1 MKLKTLT
8 FSKRTA
14 FLRFFLL
21 IAVFLVSF
29 YYSSGLI
36 LFDSPV
42 NRSFSLV
49 ELIAV
54 TVILTVITSL
64 YFYIEYREKG
74 LVHNYY
80 LLGALG
86 LLFIVNT
93 ITTFFFKSPHE
104 FDYVSP
110 LGDPIHGTFTIN
122 IYDKVQYVFR
132 FIGILLVSYLTIVVM
147 PQKIKTDKGIKRIAL
162 LYVGVVL
169 ILIIISYITK
179 FNDYVS
185 FFNKFSESI
194 DDDSFAIA
202 PLGLHKNTYGY
213 LIVLAIFSTLLVHL
227 NDKKWYWLVLVGYL
241 YLNLLFSLCKAG
253 IVIAT
258 FGVLAYLIS
267 RFFLTYKE
275 HKKMNYIVLAAFL
288 GFALILFS
296 LYLLGNRLGDSNLL
310 HKISKGINN
319 IFTERSSTITTRTY
333 IWDNVNSIISSTSI
347 VFGCGYGLFG
357 DLLHAYNMSSD
368 VTKWINNTHQAHN
381 AWLQYL
387 GNGGII
393 TLLIALAVIGIYV
406 YAIIKIMKNHKSLA
420 IWSLILLVS
429 SIAYSLVENYP
440 LFLGSTTEMMYLNVL
455 LFVPVMQKF
464 IRENKFIK
472 VNDEDEKVE
481 VGQVERKSIYT
492 FIAPIVGCISGIGIA
507 LAIKVHLLFLLFLT
521 TIIIYYVIMLILN
534 KKNWALIKKQSA
546 LLFATLLIS
555 FIGCFVLINS
565 MIFAIAYAIAWTL
578 IILFIAISLPCL
590 SKIYY
595 TEPLMNR
602 LDNLI

>member
-1 MKLKTLT
+1 M
-8 FSKRTA
+8 
-14 FLRFFLL
+14 L

-267 RFFLTYKE
+267 RFFLRKTSIDE
-275 HKKMNYIVLAAFL
+275 LPQFVNIFIGNMSFVGPRPITTAEINENFTEEQKKVLFMAKPGLTGLWQVSGRSEITWESGERQKLELEYLQTRGIRKDLA
-288 GFALILFS
+288 ILF
-296 LYLLGNRLGDSNLL
+296 
-310 HKISKGINN
+310 K
-319 IFTERSSTITTRTY
+319 T
-333 IWDNVNSIISSTSI
+333 VP
-347 VFGCGYGLFG
+347 
-357 DLLHAYNMSSD
+357 
-368 VTKWINNTHQAHN
+368 
-381 AWLQYL
+381 
-387 GNGGII
+387 
-393 TLLIALAVIGIYV
+393 AV
-406 YAIIKIMKNHKSLA
+406 
-420 IWSLILLVS
+420 
-429 SIAYSLVENYP
+429 
-440 LFLGSTTEMMYLNVL
+440 
-455 LFVPVMQKF
+455 
-464 IRENKFIK
+464 
-472 VNDEDEKVE
+472 
-481 VGQVERKSIYT
+481 
-492 FIAPIVGCISGIGIA
+492 
-507 LAIKVHLLFLLFLT
+507 
-521 TIIIYYVIMLILN
+521 LN
-534 KKNWALIKKQSA
+534 KKGAH
-546 LLFATLLIS
+546 
-555 FIGCFVLINS
+555 
-565 MIFAIAYAIAWTL
+565 
-578 IILFIAISLPCL
+578 
-590 SKIYY
+590 
-595 TEPLMNR
+595 
-602 LDNLI
+602 